1 MPAQIPLPD
10 ILSPVLDPEEK
21 QEVPRTRSPMERLAA
36 RLDLSVFDLW
46 IIIFTVMALALL
58 YGIGE
63 IAARLSR

>member
-63 IAARLSR
+63 IAAR